1 MIVSSTILPEL
12 LFMPVLKKTVVSE
25 VSLVSVSLVY
35 VVSTSETIL
44 TLFYFLAVASSL
56 NKYLERFTLIAF

>member
-12 LFMPVLKKTVVSE
+12 LFMPLLKKTVDSE
-25 VSLVSVSLVY
+25 VSLVSVSLVS
-35 VVSTSETIL
+35 VVSASETIL